1 MTVVEKYKFEI
12 DSFLV
17 VVYVSDLL
25 IIEMFNTWDI
35 YP

>member
-12 DSFLV
+12 DSFLGIV
-17 VVYVSDLL
+17 HVSDLL